1 MDVEDLKA
9 LSALLDTALELDER
23 EREPWL
29 RGLRGDALRMVPVL
43 RVMLARGSGPETAD
57 LIERAP
63 VFTMPAEA
71 LAGEATAFAAGDSV
85 GPYRLLRLLGAGGM
99 GEVWLAELA
108 DGQIRRQVALKLP
121 MLTLRR
127 SVLVQRFARE
137 RDILASL
144 QHPNIARLYD
154 AGLSTQGQPYL
165 ALEFVEGQP
174 ITDYCSAHRL
184 ALRERVIL
192 VMQVAQALHYAHSHL
207 VVHRD
212 LKPGNV
218 LVRADGTAM
227 LLDFGIAKLIET
239 DQSEA
244 AETELTRQG
253 GRPLTLAYA
262 APEQLSGA
270 PVSTAADVHA
280 LGLLLY
286 ELAAGTRPFAGSR
299 HEVEAALLTREP
311 PRPKGVP
318 ADLVTVMLKALKKA
332 PAERYASASAFH
344 DELGR
349 WLRGEAILAR
359 GDSPGYR
366 LRRFVGRHRL
376 AVGSASALL
385 LTIVGTSAVAL
396 WQASLARSEARTAAA
411 VQNFIEGVF
420 RANTGEQADPVR
432 ARQRTARE
440 LLDEGTRRIDA
451 ELEGAPEAKLRV
463 LRTLA
468 AMYGDMAE
476 SEPAARLLDQVV
488 EIESRLQP
496 QPSASRVRAIAHAAT
511 AHTSA
516 GDEAAARRHLAS
528 GRALLRAMGA
538 ADDPAHGAEIALNMA
553 ELDLARHHRDPAAIA
568 LAERTLDLLA
578 PRGPSP
584 EQRDTQVL
592 LAALLSSNGQAERA
606 VALLRQAA
614 GVHEQLGTR
623 DGKALALILGELASA
638 EIDLGLLAQAEATL
652 RKQIAH
658 TASHIG
664 PDSAAAA
671 RVWVRLAGLL
681 ASGGR
686 PREALAIF
694 ERLRQRPRQQPGGA
708 TQIDHDLAFEAR
720 GEALAWWKAG
730 QPARALALLDAPDTV
745 RPGPSS
751 GQFLAIDWLLLR
763 AQALTTLGRFAA
775 ARAEIDAAEA
785 LRAQRKL
792 GSRRLAARQL
802 RAGLELELAMRQP
815 GAAVAA
821 WAQHAPRDPP
831 ESIWLAE
838 RAELAL
844 LRGDVAAAAT
854 AARDA
859 LALLDGRDIDIGA
872 TEARQRLQHALGAA
886 LLQAGQPVPARAAL
900 QQAVDLDAAM
910 RDADTSP
917 QRLAALTLLAQA
929 QARLGERAAA
939 ASTAAQARLIR
950 RRHAELGPQFGAA
963 R

>member
-71 LAGEATAFAAGDSV
+71 LAGEATTFAAGDSV
-85 GPYRLLRLLGAGGM
+85 GPYRLLRPLGAGGM

-174 ITDYCSAHRL
+174 ITDYCSARRL
-184 ALRERVIL
+184 ALRERVML

-239 DQSEA
+239 DQAEA

-270 PVSTAADVHA
+270 PVSTATDVHA

-332 PAERYASASAFH
+332 PAERYASASAFR
-344 DELGR
+344 DEIGR

-496 QPSASRVRAIAHAAT
+496 QPSASRVRAIAHAAA

-538 ADDPAHGAEIALNMA
+538 AGDPAHGAEIALNMA

-592 LAALLSSNGQAERA
+592 LAALLSSNG
-606 VALLRQAA
+606 
-614 GVHEQLGTR
+614 
-623 DGKALALILGELASA
+623 
-638 EIDLGLLAQAEATL
+638 
-652 RKQIAH
+652 
-658 TASHIG
+658 
-664 PDSAAAA
+664 
-671 RVWVRLAGLL
+671 
-681 ASGGR
+681 
-686 PREALAIF
+686 
-694 ERLRQRPRQQPGGA
+694 
-708 TQIDHDLAFEAR
+708 
-720 GEALAWWKAG
+720 
-730 QPARALALLDAPDTV
+730 
-745 RPGPSS
+745 
-751 GQFLAIDWLLLR
+751 
-763 AQALTTLGRFAA
+763 
-775 ARAEIDAAEA
+775 
-785 LRAQRKL
+785 
-792 GSRRLAARQL
+792 
-802 RAGLELELAMRQP
+802 
-815 GAAVAA
+815 
-821 WAQHAPRDPP
+821 
-831 ESIWLAE
+831 
-838 RAELAL
+838 
-844 LRGDVAAAAT
+844 
-854 AARDA
+854 
-859 LALLDGRDIDIGA
+859 
-872 TEARQRLQHALGAA
+872 
-886 LLQAGQPVPARAAL
+886 
-900 QQAVDLDAAM
+900 
-910 RDADTSP
+910 
-917 QRLAALTLLAQA
+917 
-929 QARLGERAAA
+929 
-939 ASTAAQARLIR
+939 
-950 RRHAELGPQFGAA
+950 
-963 R
+963 